1 MEPEF
6 EARFLDIDTAAVRD
20 KIVARG
26 GVCIMPRTLMRRI
39 VFKNR
44 DIAERGG
51 WLRLRDEGRR
61 TTMTYKQN
69 TSDVSAIDTILEA
82 EIQVN
87 DFHATKA
94 LLEAMGFEALR
105 YQENYREEWKIGE
118 VTLDIDTWPGLSTY
132 IEIEGPSKD
141 AVRTTAGALGFDFTR
156 ASYGSVDEVYLAV
169 LDRDILAEETLTFAP
184 SPEQG

>member
-1 MEPEF
+1 METEF
-6 EARFLDIDTAAVRD
+6 EARFLDIDIDTDAVRD
-20 KIVARG
+20 KLAAQG
-26 GVCIMPRTLMRRI
+26 GVCVMTRTLMRRI
-39 VFKNR
+39 VFKNN

-61 TTMTYKQN
+61 ITMTYKQT

-87 DFHATKA
+87 DFQAAKA

-105 YQENYREEWKIGE
+105 YQENYREEWKLGQ

-132 IEIEGPSKD
+132 VEIEGPGED
-141 AVRTTAGALGFDFTR
+141 AVRSTAEALGFDFAR
-156 ASYGSVDEVYLAV
+156 AGYGSVDEVYLSV
-169 LDRDILAEETLTFAP
+169 LNRDILAEETLTFEG
-184 SPEQG
+184 SS